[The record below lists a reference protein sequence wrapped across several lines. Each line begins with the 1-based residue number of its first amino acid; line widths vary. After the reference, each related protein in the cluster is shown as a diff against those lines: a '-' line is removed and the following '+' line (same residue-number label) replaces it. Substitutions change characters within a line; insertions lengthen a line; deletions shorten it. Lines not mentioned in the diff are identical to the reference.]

1 MGDHVECDFKI
12 WGMITAEVMDITL
25 QTLKGDLNCI
35 EANID
40 SYADLT
46 AIIPGVLG
54 GDMPP
59 SFKDY
64 LIENKVNFSWAWAAG
79 DGFGTG
85 IVLHD
90 AHLGCTYTQDTIE
103 GDIAIRALDLG
114 DPESVKLTIQ
124 AQQLLHLSD
133 VVPRVVIASSHDH
146 IQTLARNPAIASYY
160 ARTHASPE
168 RMPRNPD
175 LDAANKCLFERYE
188 DIIFEQMERG
198 EDALK
203 HDKRLSLNN
212 LQWMCLQGQISA
224 DTLPADKLS
233 RWIGFVQGCL
243 SMRSVFKADEERDFS
258 RPIFHKVYANAG
270 IPIPEKKE
278 KEK

>member
-1 MGDHVECDFKI
+1 
-12 WGMITAEVMDITL
+12 
-25 QTLKGDLNCI
+25 
-35 EANID
+35 
-40 SYADLT
+40 
-46 AIIPGVLG
+46 
-54 GDMPP
+54 
-59 SFKDY
+59 
-64 LIENKVNFSWAWAAG
+64 
-79 DGFGTG
+79 
-85 IVLHD
+85 
-90 AHLGCTYTQDTIE
+90 
-103 GDIAIRALDLG
+103 
-114 DPESVKLTIQ
+114 
-124 AQQLLHLSD
+124 
-133 VVPRVVIASSHDH
+133 
-146 IQTLARNPAIASYY
+146 
-160 ARTHASPE
+160 
-168 RMPRNPD
+168 
-175 LDAANKCLFERYE
+175 
-188 DIIFEQMERG
+188 MERG